1 MIKPYLALIFSI
13 PLSACVSAPNTGE
26 LNQKIVGMSRAELL
40 SCMGPANNTAQDGN
54 MEFITYSHRNFY
66 GPYAYRCDAN
76 IVLTDGRVT
85 RLRVTGDE
93 VNGTL
98 DVTSGVCRA
107 MIAKCVE

>member
-1 MIKPYLALIFSI
+1 
-13 PLSACVSAPNTGE
+13 
-26 LNQKIVGMSRAELL
+26 
-40 SCMGPANNTAQDGN
+40 MGPANNTAQDGN